1 MHGPAPWDLHQRMS
15 AVQNAP
21 LEDRARPRRP
31 LVSAEAARNERR
43 FWIGLACAFL
53 VHALILVGTLASVP
67 KRVGEEKGA
76 RDGISV
82 VIVDLADLESRSS
95 VPNEPPTPPAPPAE
109 APRPPTPPPQPKTP
123 PQATPKQEAAPQQQP
138 AATPVAPQIETTL
151 PLELPGERKPQQ
163 KQAMQPQPT
172 PAPTPKPPAQKPAQ
186 PSFEMPDISLAPGRM
201 QTAATRPAGI
211 TRSGENDEFGRNV
224 IRALA
229 RVMPRL
235 NIMGRVTV
243 RIFLND
249 RGNLAEVKVLRASDD
264 PYLDQNVV
272 FSVKQANFP
281 IPPDASTSLDRT
293 FIVTYIYR

>member
-1 MHGPAPWDLHQRMS
+1 MS
-15 AVQNAP
+15 AVQNALP
-21 LEDRARPRRP
+21 EDRTRRR

-53 VHALILVGTLASVP
+53 VHALILVGTLAAVP
-67 KRVGEEKGA
+67 KRMGEEKGA
-76 RDGISV
+76 PDGVSV
-82 VIVDLADLESRSS
+82 VIVDLADLESRTS
-95 VPNEPPTPPAPPAE
+95 VPNEAPTPPAPPAE
-109 APRPPTPPPQPKTP
+109 APRPPTPPPPP
-123 PQATPKQEAAPQQQP
+123 PQAKAQPPTPKQDPAPDQP
-138 AATPVAPQIETTL
+138 AATPVAPKLETL
-151 PLELPGERKPQQ
+151 PLDLPGEQRKQPQQ
-163 KQAMQPQPT
+163 KQAMQTQPAPAPKPQP
-172 PAPTPKPPAQKPAQ
+172 KRPAQ

-201 QTAATRPAGI
+201 QTAATRPPGI

-243 RIFLND
+243 NILLND
-249 RGNLAEVKVLRASDD
+249 RGNLAEVRVLRASED

-281 IPPDASTSLDRT
+281 IPPDGSTTIDRT